1 MNGLYEAESTILGSF
16 FLQPDLMDDCY
27 LTADDFNAD
36 DKHPLIFRYMK
47 FVYEQDGTI
56 DITLMAARSGAKMTR
71 MGGVS
76 YLSQLSSSVYSVS
89 RFDQYQAII
98 RNAFIQRESSLVM
111 EAMAVKAQQDGI
123 DVQKYLADAR
133 SKLEELAEL
142 APRQK
147 GSGMVKMADVLDGH
161 IEELQE
167 RAKKKGMTGPPT
179 LSKRL
184 DKMTGGHQKGDFE
197 ILAARPSM
205 GKTAYMGNDAIAS
218 ARSGAI
224 AGIFSAEMASITVT
238 ERFICSLGNLDSH
251 KMRSGG
257 FADTDWERYSY
268 ARDELDNLPIYIDE
282 TPGMTLQHI
291 RGEVKRLVKDNPS
304 KRIVIY
310 IDYLQL
316 ISSGIKFPNRSEEVA
331 YVSRSLKLMARQYGI
346 TVVALAQLS
355 RNVEQRTDKRPMLS
369 DLRESGSLEQDGDI
383 ITFLYRD
390 DYYNKDSEKKGIV
403 EVIVAKGRNI
413 GTGTVEMWFLR
424 QFSKFSDEEPV
435 KKAGGGNGKTA

>member
-1 MNGLYEAESTILGSF
+1 MNGLYEAETAVLGSF
-16 FLQPDLMDDCY
+16 LLQPDLIDDCY
-27 LTADDFNAD
+27 LTADDFGAD
-36 DKHPLIFRYMK
+36 ERHSLIFRYMK

-56 DITLMAARSGAKMTR
+56 DLTLMAARSGSKMMR
-71 MGGVS
+71 MGGIS
-76 YLSQLSSSVYSVS
+76 YLSQLSSSVPTAA
-89 RFDQYQAII
+89 RFEQYQAII
-98 RNAFIQRESSLVM
+98 RNAYIQRESAAVM
-111 EAMAVKAQQDGI
+111 EAMAVKGQQDGI
-123 DVQKYLADAR
+123 DVQKHLADAR
-133 SKLEELAEL
+133 AKLEELAEL
-142 APRQK
+142 APKQK
-147 GSGMVKMADVLDGH
+147 GAGLIKMADVLDGH
-161 IEELQE
+161 IEDIQE

-179 LSKRL
+179 LSKKL
-184 DKMTGGHQKGDFE
+184 DKMTGGHQKGDFV
-197 ILAARPSM
+197 IVAARPSM
-205 GKTAYMGNDAIAS
+205 GKTAYMGNDAIAV

-224 AGIFSAEMASITVT
+224 AGIFSAEMKAITVT

-257 FADTDWERYSY
+257 FLDTDWEKYSY
-268 ARDELDNLPIYIDE
+268 ARDELDRLPIYIDE

-291 RGEVKRLVKDNPS
+291 RSEVKRLVKENPG

-316 ISSGIKFPNRSEEVA
+316 IPSGMKFPNRSEEVS

-355 RNVEQRTDKRPMLS
+355 RNVEQRPDKRPMLS

-383 ITFLYRD
+383 IIFLYRD
-390 DYYNKDSEKKGIV
+390 DYYNKDSEKKGIA
-403 EVIVAKGRNI
+403 EVIIAKGRNI

-435 KKAGGGNGKTA
+435 KKAG